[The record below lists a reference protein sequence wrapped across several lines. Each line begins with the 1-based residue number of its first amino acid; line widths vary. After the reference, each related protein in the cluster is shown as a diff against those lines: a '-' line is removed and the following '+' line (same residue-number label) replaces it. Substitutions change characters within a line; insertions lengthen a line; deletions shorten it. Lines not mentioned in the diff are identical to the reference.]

1 MLKIVKNMLILWRNN
16 VSFHNIVYSLLMLQS
31 ASKQNGLLNI
41 VAIKLQIKLD
51 NSYQWKENE
60 WEPILH
66 VSTNRFHQLEEQKII
81 DFY

>member
-1 MLKIVKNMLILWRNN
+1 MLKIVKNMLILWKNN

-51 NSYQWKENE
+51 NSYNERKTNENQ
-60 WEPILH
+60 
-66 VSTNRFHQLEEQKII
+66 FHM
-81 DFY
+81 

>member
-1 MLKIVKNMLILWRNN
+1 MLILWKNN

-51 NSYQWKENE
+51 NSYNERKTNENQ
-60 WEPILH
+60 
-66 VSTNRFHQLEEQKII
+66 FHM
-81 DFY
+81 